1 MPAGNSLDDSWAAVG
16 SLRDM
21 DPKRVVRE
29 GYNELSHLYRGDSK
43 DDGNYPRWVEAL
55 DKRLPRN
62 ATVLDLGCGNG
73 IPVSQ
78 LLVAAGHQVT
88 GVDLSDVQ
96 IARARTLV
104 PGATFL
110 RQDATT
116 LELPDDSLDA
126 VVSFFALIH
135 VPLDEQPPLIANL
148 ARWLKRGGILLAT
161 TGHTAWTG
169 TEERWLGGDA
179 TMWWSHADRDTYR
192 QWFADAGLQVELE
205 EFVPEGDGGHSL
217 FWARKPA

>member
-1 MPAGNSLDDSWAAVG
+1 
-16 SLRDM
+16 M

-29 GYNELSHLYRGDSK
+29 GYNELSRLYRGDSK

-55 DKRLPRN
+55 DKRLPRQ

-78 LLVAAGHQVT
+78 LLVAAGHLVT

-96 IARARTLV
+96 IERARALV

-110 RQDATT
+110 REDATD
-116 LELPDDSLDA
+116 LELPPASLDA
-126 VVSFFALIH
+126 VVSLFALIH
-135 VPLDEQPPLIANL
+135 VPLDEQPGLIAKL
-148 ARWLKRGGILLAT
+148 ARWLKPGGILLAT

-169 TEERWLGGDA
+169 TEDGWLGGNA

-192 QWFADAGLQVELE
+192 RWFEQAELLVELE
-205 EFVPEGDGGHSL
+205 EFVPEGSGGHSL
-217 FWARKPA
+217 FWARRS